1 MPVVP
6 TLSDPGGGAA
16 LTHTQSHS
24 PRHPSTGPVA
34 LAGRWEQRQP
44 RQPPASAEPARIGV
58 KYFTP
63 IRAGS
68 APILRA
74 NPPRRVSGSG
84 LGLGLASHPTKVI

>member
-6 TLSDPGGGAA
+6 ILSDPGGCGPHYP
-16 LTHTQSHS
+16 LSHS

-58 KYFTP
+58 KY
-63 IRAGS
+63 
-68 APILRA
+68 ILRA

>member
-44 RQPPASAEPARIGV
+44 LQPPASVGAEPARIGV
-58 KYFTP
+58 KY
-63 IRAGS
+63 
-68 APILRA
+68 ILRA

>member
-58 KYFTP
+58 KY
-63 IRAGS
+63 S
-68 APILRA
+68 KYILRA

>member
-6 TLSDPGGGAA
+6 ILSDPGGCGPHYP
-16 LTHTQSHS
+16 LSHS

-44 RQPPASAEPARIGV
+44 LQPPASVGAEPARIGV
-58 KYFTP
+58 KY
-63 IRAGS
+63 
-68 APILRA
+68 ILRA